1 MAVGGLQEGLAE
13 EGNHSFQYQQKKP
26 LWGCQYGGNLTVLE
40 LASPQVAMQRTVRM
54 LRMVTSEKAALVQAG
69 GTGAPGRV
77 TTGGGE
83 KWS

>member
-1 MAVGGLQEGLAE
+1 
-13 EGNHSFQYQQKKP
+13 
-26 LWGCQYGGNLTVLE
+26 
-40 LASPQVAMQRTVRM
+40 MQRTVRM

-77 TTGGGE
+77 TTGRGE